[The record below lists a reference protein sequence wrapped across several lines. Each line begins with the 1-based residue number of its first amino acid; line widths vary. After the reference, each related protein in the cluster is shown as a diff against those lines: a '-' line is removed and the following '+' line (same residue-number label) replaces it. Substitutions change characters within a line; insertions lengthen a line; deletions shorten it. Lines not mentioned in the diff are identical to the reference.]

1 MSARFLPDF
10 GKTFLLD
17 TLIGTRDGRITSSN
31 RLVDDTGIF
40 GRVIR
45 TLLVSRTWTFIDE
58 RVATDDLL
66 EGVNA
71 GGVASQLE
79 SRDEL
84 ASDIAGRL
92 KARHSYVVSFDPW
105 STASDIGFDVFADWG
120 ARIGMFDRRIYKVCD
135 GRSFA
140 PSQIDDL
147 IAGVSY
153 LKCVFI
159 ATAAIHSTMSDE
171 AVFRALLEG
180 VTTIYVNAFDDESW
194 IGASVEAIELNP
206 VEPD

>member
-17 TLIGTRDGRITSSN
+17 TLIGTRDGRVASSN
-31 RLVDDTGIF
+31 RLVDETGIF
-40 GRVIR
+40 GGVIR
-45 TLLVSRTWTFIDE
+45 TLIVSRTWTFIDE
-58 RVATDDLL
+58 RVAMDDLV

-84 ASDIAGRL
+84 AADIAGRL

-105 STASDIGFDVFADWG
+105 STAGDVGFDVFADWG
-120 ARIGMFDRRIYKVCD
+120 ARIGIFDRRIYKVSD

-159 ATAAIHSTMSDE
+159 ATASIHSTMSDE
-171 AVFRALLEG
+171 AVFRTLLEG
-180 VTTIYVNAFDDESW
+180 ATTVYVNAFDDESW
-194 IGASVEAIELNP
+194 IGAAVEAIELNP
-206 VEPD
+206 TEA

>member
-17 TLIGTRDGRITSSN
+17 TLVGTRDGRTAGSN
-31 RLVDDTGIF
+31 RLVDDLGIF
-40 GRVIR
+40 GHVVRRLI
-45 TLLVSRTWTFIDE
+45 VSRTWTFIDE
-58 RVATDDLL
+58 RVAMEDLF

-84 ASDIAGRL
+84 AADIAGRL

-105 STASDIGFDVFADWG
+105 STASDVGFDVFADWG
-120 ARIGMFDRRIYKVCD
+120 ARIGIFDRRIYKVSD
-135 GRSFA
+135 GRTFA

-153 LKCVFI
+153 LKCLFI

-171 AVFRALLEG
+171 TVFRTLLEG
-180 VTTIYVNAFDDESW
+180 ATTVYVNAFDDESW
-194 IGASVEAIELNP
+194 IGAAVEAIELNP
-206 VEPD
+206 AEA